1 MSIARSEELIQV
13 EMAVAV
19 SLEEKYGTNNPTKT
33 YEQGVYDAL
42 HWVLGG
48 PQPHNHIEEK
58 QMELNQSDERVLENW
73 IAGTVKAEVVPEVP
87 LVDAEYEND
96 RLLLLAHESPTL
108 GQMVRDT
115 LAEMDEHG
123 DSHHAIWLGSFQVGR
138 PRTQVQLVITQNPD
152 LWIDE
157 D

>member
-1 MSIARSEELIQV
+1 M
-13 EMAVAV
+13 
-19 SLEEKYGTNNPTKT
+19 
-33 YEQGVYDAL
+33 
-42 HWVLGG
+42 
-48 PQPHNHIEEK
+48 
-58 QMELNQSDERVLENW
+58 
-73 IAGTVKAEVVPEVP
+73 KAEVVPEVP

-96 RLLLLAHESPTL
+96 RLVLLAAESPTL
-108 GQMVRDT
+108 SQMVRDT
-115 LAEMDEHG
+115 LAEMDEYG